1 LTATHPYEYGYHN
14 QNDSADRQAG
24 ANMPNA
30 SLKRRQVRFE
40 PASEEQ
46 LTEWKAGKRPLWRYE
61 LMWPDG
67 RWETQGMFDRIE
79 DTAD

>member
-1 LTATHPYEYGYHN
+1 MLNATLP
-14 QNDSADRQAG
+14 
-24 ANMPNA
+24 
-30 SLKRRQVRFE
+30 RRIVRFE

-46 LTEWKAGKRPLWRYE
+46 LQEWKQGKRPLWRYE

-79 DTAD
+79 EAA